1 MCYQGDVDS
10 TSIRRALKDGLRT
23 CWTWPSVSC
32 GHMLEMSAEKG
43 PPNTGTCC
51 VVGVEGAAAALYRPS
66 SSPTIIS
73 FFFLLSDVRPHC
85 VPLFSSS
92 SESSSD
98 ESPATT
104 GAKGIQKNKELLFW
118 REEILVSRATR
129 SVRNIKIYAR
139 LFLFS
144 ALFSR
149 EDKNI
154 SREST
159 VFFIGTSKYSI
170 KSMFFD
176 VLSLFLRT
184 FSDSNILKFS
194 VKRY

>member
-1 MCYQGDVDS
+1 
-10 TSIRRALKDGLRT
+10 
-23 CWTWPSVSC
+23 
-32 GHMLEMSAEKG
+32 MLEMSAEKG

-66 SSPTIIS
+66 SSPTTIS

-104 GAKGIQKNKELLFW
+104 GAKGIQKKQRIVILAGRNS
-118 REEILVSRATR
+118 RESRYSSGEKT
-129 SVRNIKIYAR
+129 KIYAR
-139 LFLFS
+139 LSDTLFLFS
-144 ALFSR
+144 VLFSR

-154 SREST
+154 
-159 VFFIGTSKYSI
+159 
-170 KSMFFD
+170 
-176 VLSLFLRT
+176 
-184 FSDSNILKFS
+184 
-194 VKRY
+194 